1 MGRIKGSGVR
11 LLAAAALALVMGAV
25 EARADHIFTLSNVT
39 FDDGTLATGMFTTN
53 DTLSS
58 LLSYDI
64 TTVDGAIM
72 GFHYTPAT
80 AGDSSSS
87 LPGIIVLEP
96 ASLDHILELTFNG
109 GLTLAGAPITIGQFD
124 SFEQDMTSTHRQ
136 VTGGSVV
143 ALAAVPEPS
152 SVALAGT
159 AALAGLGMWVR
170 RRRAG

>member
-1 MGRIKGSGVR
+1 
-11 LLAAAALALVMGAV
+11 
-25 EARADHIFTLSNVT
+25 
-39 FDDGTLATGMFTTN
+39 MFTTN

-80 AGDSSSS
+80 AGAFSEL

-109 GLTLAGAPITIGQFD
+109 GLTLAGAAITIGQFD

-136 VTGGSVV
+136 VTGGSVI
-143 ALAAVPEPS
+143 ALAAVQPS

-170 RRRAG
+170 RHGPDDRVKG